1 MTEIMP
7 NDSGTSNPKL
17 PRDSDGGGKE
27 VGKPGG
33 RSYVKKSDQVK
44 KGIVGLPPEV

>member
-1 MTEIMP
+1 MTEIIA
-7 NDSGTSNPKL
+7 NESGPFNPKL

-27 VGKPGG
+27 IGKPGG
-33 RSYVKKSDQVK
+33 RSYVKKSEQVR